1 MSQPERFEILI
12 LGSGAGGK
20 LLAWHMARSGQ
31 KTAVVERRYIGGSC
45 PNINCLPSKNE
56 IWSAKV
62 AHLVRHAAEY
72 GTVTGAVATDMAVVR
87 QRKRDMVDRQI
98 AAHLQNYKSSVAELI
113 LGEGRFVAPKT
124 LEVRL
129 NDGGTRVLTGEKV
142 FLNVGTHAA
151 IPNVP
156 GLEAAR
162 PLTNIEA
169 LELDYLPSHLI
180 VLGGGYVGLEFAQA
194 YRRFGSRVTVIQH
207 GPQLMEREDRD
218 VADEVQRILSDEGI
232 QVLVAAETLQVR
244 GRAGKEVSLVVRTTS
259 GEQNIEG
266 SDILVAAGRIPNTA
280 GIGLDEAGVELDGRG
295 YIRVNER
302 LETSASEV
310 WAIGECAGSPQFTHV
325 SADDFQII
333 KHNLD
338 GGKRSTRDRLIPYCM
353 FTDPPLARVGLT
365 EAEAQRKGIT
375 VRVAKLPT
383 SAVLWTQTSDEKQGF
398 MKALVGGSDDRIL
411 GFTMIGAEAGEVMA
425 AVQTAMLA
433 DLPYPRLRDAIL
445 AHPTMAEGLG
455 SLFSNVPPMSVQQLT
470 PKSSL
475 LTPSRV
481 QA

>member
-1 MSQPERFEILI
+1 MSQPERFETLV

-20 LLAWHMARSGQ
+20 LLAWHMARSGRQ
-31 KTAVVERRYIGGSC
+31 TAVVERRWIGGSC

-62 AHLVRHAAEY
+62 AHLAHHAAQF
-72 GTVTGAVATDMAVVR
+72 GTVTGPVAVDMATVR
-87 QRKRDMVDRQI
+87 QRKRDMVERLI
-98 AAHLQNYKSSVAELI
+98 AAHLQNYKTSGAELI
-113 LGEGRFVAPKT
+113 LGAGRFVAPKT

-129 NDGGTRVLTGEKV
+129 NDGGTRVLAGDQV
-142 FLNVGTHAA
+142 FLNVGTHPA
-151 IPNVP
+151 IPSVP

-169 LELDYLPSHLI
+169 LELDYLPPHLI

-207 GPQLMEREDRD
+207 GPQLMDREDPD
-218 VADEVQRILSDEGI
+218 VANEVQRILSDDGI
-232 QVLVAAETLQVR
+232 QVFVGAETLHVH
-244 GRAGKEVSLVVRTTS
+244 GRSGAEVSLVVRTTS
-259 GEQNIEG
+259 GEQKIEG

-280 GIGLDEAGVELDGRG
+280 GIGLEEAGVELDSRG

-302 LETSASEV
+302 LETSAPGV

-325 SADDFQII
+325 SEDDFRII
-333 KHNLD
+333 RDNLA
-338 GGKRSTRDRLIPYCM
+338 GGKRSTRDRLVPFCM

-365 EAEAQRKGIT
+365 EAEAQRQGVT

-383 SAVLWTQTSDEKQGF
+383 SAVLRTETSDERQGF

-433 DLPYPRLRDAIL
+433 GLPYPRLRDAVL

-455 SLFSNVPPMSVQQLT
+455 SLFSQVPPRAVQEGT
-470 PKSSL
+470 PKRAL
-475 LTPSRV
+475 LTP
-481 QA
+481 